1 MTIQRIFFS
10 ALLVA
15 GVPFLFTTSNAEVL
29 SDNVA
34 IDDYQVNPKDFP
46 DTADTKDKP
55 MIEEVKPTIIAAC
68 HPQTCKQD
76 S

>member
-1 MTIQRIFFS
+1 MTIQRVLFS
-10 ALLVA
+10 TLLIA
-15 GVPFLFTTSNAEVL
+15 GIPFLFTTSNAGVF

-46 DTADTKDKP
+46 DTADTKSSAED
-55 MIEEVKPTIIAAC
+55 KPTIIASC